1 MGFKPGEIV
10 GDYEI
15 IGLIGAGGQGE
26 VYRVRNVISERVDA
40 MKVVLENADADAR
53 LADRFLREIKLQARL
68 QHPNIAPLYTAFR
81 FENQLVM
88 VMELVEGVTVA
99 EMLTKG
105 PLDPAQ
111 AAAIAR
117 QVLLALGCA
126 HQHGVLHR
134 DVKPENIIVAGD
146 GVAKLTDFGIAKG
159 DESERLTQTGAFVG
173 SFHYMSPEQVRGL
186 DLDGRSDVY
195 SLGACVYEMVT
206 GTVPFEGRSEWAI
219 MRAHVK
225 TPVKPPNDVNP
236 SIGQPLSD
244 VILKAMEKEREQRYQ
259 NADEFRAALES
270 STGIRVPVQTE
281 ERAPTPKSTA
291 GIAPQVPDD
300 SVWIRLS
307 RNPWLVAAVIV
318 IAALAAAGI
327 RYVRG
332 AGESNSIAVLPFV
345 NVRGDPGTELLCD
358 GLTEDLIENLSKF
371 PRLSVRPFNSVAK
384 YKQTDPQAAGHAL
397 NVHEV
402 IAGRV
407 ERIEDDLSIN
417 VEVVDVEH
425 NREISGYHYDRKMAD
440 LDAIRKQIPADV
452 SQKVRLQ
459 FSR

>member
-26 VYRVRNVISERVDA
+26 VYRVRNVISERLDA
-40 MKVVLENADADAR
+40 MKIVLENADAEAR

-81 FENQLVM
+81 FENRLVM

-105 PLDPAQ
+105 PLEPAQ

-134 DVKPENIIVAGD
+134 DVKPENIIVAAG
-146 GVAKLTDFGIAKG
+146 GLAKLTDFGIAKG
-159 DESERLTQTGAFVG
+159 EHSERLTQTGAFVG

-186 DLDGRSDVY
+186 DLDGRSDLY
-195 SLGACVYEMVT
+195 SLGACVYEMIT
-206 GTVPFEGRSEWAI
+206 GKVPFDGRSEWAI

-225 TPVKPPNDVNP
+225 TPVKPPSDVNP
-236 SIGQPLSD
+236 GIGQPLSD
-244 VILKAMEKEREQRYQ
+244 VILKAMAKDREQRFQ
-259 NADEFRAALES
+259 SADEFRAAIEN
-270 STGIRVPVQTE
+270 STGIRVPVKTE
-281 ERAPTPKSTA
+281 ERAPAPQFTA
-291 GIAPQVPDD
+291 GITLQVRND

-307 RNPWLVAAVIV
+307 KNPWIVAAVII
-318 IAALAAAGI
+318 IAAVAVAGI
-327 RYVRG
+327 HYVRG
-332 AGESNSIAVLPFV
+332 AGDSNSIAVLPFV
-345 NVRGDPGTELLCD
+345 NVGGDPGTELLCN
-358 GLTEDLIENLSKF
+358 GITQDLIENLSKS

-384 YKQTDPQAAGHAL
+384 FKQADPQAAGRAL
-397 NVHEV
+397 KVHEV

-407 ERIEDDLSIN
+407 ERIQNDLSIN
-417 VEVVDVEH
+417 VEVVDVEQ

-440 LDAIRKQIPADV
+440 LDAIRKQISEDV
-452 SQKVRLQ
+452 SQKLRLQ
-459 FSR
+459 LSP